1 MNLNNEPDT
10 LALLFMRQCK
20 NIDYKFDIR
29 LHQVRHVIVQHQN
42 DIFRGFIKRR
52 APGKLTGSE
61 WDLAINL
68 PGCFRLLFL
77 PSFIRKTKYPRLK
90 NCTDLLHKNLMKPL
104 HFTLVSTG
112 HLFSST
118 NICLPWILIYELILN
133 AFLWGDLD
141 QDSLAKEPVN
151 PPWARIHQLILMC
164 HD

>member
-1 MNLNNEPDT
+1 MQFVYPWSTKEFTRTRFRDVRAFQDRIGIWKLLNFN
-10 LALLFMRQCK
+10 
-20 NIDYKFDIR
+20 NY
-29 LHQVRHVIVQHQN
+29 
-42 DIFRGFIKRR
+42 FRGFIKRR

-90 NCTDLLHKNLMKPL
+90 NRTDLLHKNLMKPL